1 MDRIEEIA
9 KDGKFIKI
17 EDQLLV
23 LIRRQLK
30 TEFML
35 EEKFRDLCKEMSN
48 FVKESEDM
56 VQEFKRLSGNDCG
69 RKDIVHL
76 LRQLFNGNVVVDLD
90 VGGEAWHHVCSHAM
104 FDVSLSIPVA
114 TCLSQTVS
122 MFAII
127 LTL

>member
-17 EDQLLV
+17 EYQLLV

-35 EEKFRDLCKEMSN
+35 EKKFRDLCKEMSN

-56 VQEFKRLSGNDCG
+56 VQEFKRLSGNDVA
-69 RKDIVHL
+69 KDIVHL
-76 LRQLFNGNVVVDLD
+76 LRRGQKRD
-90 VGGEAWHHVCSHAM
+90 VYKMTRHQMMVNESHLSVCEKHT
-104 FDVSLSIPVA
+104 FVSKMNLG
-114 TCLSQTVS
+114 
-122 MFAII
+122 
-127 LTL
+127 TLA